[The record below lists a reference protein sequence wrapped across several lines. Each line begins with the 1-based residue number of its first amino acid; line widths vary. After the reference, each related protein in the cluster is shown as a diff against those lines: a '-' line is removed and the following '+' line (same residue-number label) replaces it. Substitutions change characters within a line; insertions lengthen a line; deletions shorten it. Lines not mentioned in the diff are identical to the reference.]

1 MKTFMTTLIFVLI
14 SIIRVDAQVQ
24 IEFDEPPVY
33 DREQSGQQP
42 TYAGDY
48 DDSGYFIIDG
58 SNSKVTVVSERTGDE
73 TVYEFT
79 DFDRIQGVGNFMGY
93 GTSVDGSVFNF
104 VPQDRLLLFGYERD
118 TLLAIELS
126 DSQTDTLLQEMDR

>member
-1 MKTFMTTLIFVLI
+1 MKILATALIIVLV
-14 SIIRVDAQVQ
+14 SIAELSAQVQ
-24 IEFDEPPVY
+24 IEFDEPPIY
-33 DREQSGQQP
+33 AREQSGQQP

-58 SNSKVTVVSERTGDE
+58 SNSSVTVVSERTGGE

-79 DFDRIQGVGNFMGY
+79 EFERIQGVGNFMGY

-104 VPQDRLLLFGYERD
+104 VPQENLLLFGYKEHHI
-118 TLLAIELS
+118 LNISLS
-126 DSQTDTLLQEMDR
+126 DKITEELLGEMGN